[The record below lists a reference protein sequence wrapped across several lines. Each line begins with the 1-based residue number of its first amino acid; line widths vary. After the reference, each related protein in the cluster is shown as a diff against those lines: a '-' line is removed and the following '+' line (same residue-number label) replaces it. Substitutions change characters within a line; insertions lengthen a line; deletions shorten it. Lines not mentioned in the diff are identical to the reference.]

1 MTILKDVDFNLYR
14 LLREATESVEKAREI
29 ELKSYG
35 ISLVE
40 ARALSVIHDIG
51 DKTTAAEMSRHMLR
65 RQNTV
70 SALLI
75 RMKRKKLITRERDK
89 KRRNVWKV
97 SLTQKGEIIYSKSI
111 IRATLHEA
119 FSGLS
124 ETEKQQL
131 SSHLEAIHDAAAKW
145 VFWSEVDY
153 PFSEKRP
160 PMDKAAPDNTM
171 A

>member
-1 MTILKDVDFNLYR
+1 MTILKDVDFNLYT

-29 ELKSYG
+29 ELKGYG
-35 ISLVE
+35 ISLAEV
-40 ARALSVIHDIG
+40 RALSVIHEIG
-51 DKTTAAEMSRHMLR
+51 NKTTAAEMSRHMLR

-70 SALLI
+70 TALLI

-97 SLTQKGEIIYSKSI
+97 SLTPKGEIVYSKSI
-111 IRATLHEA
+111 IRTTLHEA
-119 FSGLS
+119 FSTLS

-131 SSHLEAIHDAAAKW
+131 SSHLGEIRDAAVKW
-145 VFWSEVDY
+145 VFWSKVDY
-153 PFSEKRP
+153 PFREKRP
-160 PMDKAAPDNTM
+160 PLDKAAPDNTM